1 MKNTV
6 ATLQQQ
12 KLDGDKIT
20 MLTAYD
26 YSTAKLVDEC
36 GVNTILVGDSLGM
49 VMLGY
54 EDTISVTMEDMIHH
68 TAAVTRGAKNA
79 LVVGDMPFM
88 SYQTSV
94 YDAVVNAGR
103 LMKEGRCQAVK
114 LEGGASVCPQIK
126 AITEASIPVVA
137 HIGLTPQSVNAFG
150 GFKVQ
155 GKSEADARRLIE
167 EAKAVEAAGAFAIV
181 LECIPA
187 KLAKLITES
196 VSIPTIGIG
205 AGADCD
211 GQVLVYQDMLALFSD
226 FKPKFVKHFANAGE
240 VMKQGFTEYIKE
252 VKEGTFPAAE
262 HTFKIADDII
272 NCTNTEANHENRKNY
287 LRSQSSSEGME
298 SRGAFR
304 WISSHNGLS
313 SRRTQ
318 ELDRQSGKG
327 K

>member
-68 TAAVTRGAKNA
+68 TASVTRGAKNA

-240 VMKQGFTEYIKE
+240 VMKQGFTDYIKE

-272 NCTNTEANHENRKNY
+272 NKLY
-287 LRSQSSSEGME
+287 
-298 SRGAFR
+298 
-304 WISSHNGLS
+304 
-313 SRRTQ
+313 
-318 ELDRQSGKG
+318 
-327 K
+327 